1 MIIHG
6 TLSLMIEYG
15 TTSVIFGINDS
26 ENEEFYVL
34 KDCDHLKIYDKDDNM
49 FWENNLTFEKNEKQ
63 FYGYDIPKLPKHVN
77 YELFLGSFQM
87 KYKATLVKR
96 D

>member
-6 TLSLMIEYG
+6 TLSLLIEYG
-15 TTSVIFGINDS
+15 TTSAIFGVNDNES
-26 ENEEFYVL
+26 EEFFVL
-34 KDCDHLKIYDKDDNM
+34 KDGDHLKIYNKDDNM
-49 FWENNLTFEKNEKQ
+49 VWENKINFQKNEKQ
-63 FYGYDIPKLPKHVN
+63 VYGYDIPKLPKHVN